1 MKFKYLEFI
10 TAAFATVL
18 ILSNIASTKIST
30 VFGFSFDAGLVLFPL
45 AYIFGDILTEVY
57 GYARARRV
65 IWTGFAMNVLMVVV
79 FWVVGTLPPAAD
91 WPLQEAY
98 MTILGVV
105 PRIVAGSLAAYLC
118 GEFINSYVLAKL
130 KVKMTGK
137 QFWVRALSSTV
148 AGQFFDTTIFTL
160 IAFAGVLPM
169 SLLWSIWLTNY
180 IVKIAV
186 EVILLPI
193 TYRVVT
199 FLKKKEAVDFFDT
212 QTNFNPVRLAEE
224 EGV

>member
-10 TAAFATVL
+10 TAAFTVVL

-30 VFGFSFDAGLVLFPL
+30 VFGFSFDGGLVLFPL

-65 IWTGFAMNVLMVVV
+65 IWTGFAMNILMVLV
-79 FWVVGTLPPAAD
+79 FWVVGALPAAAD

-98 MTILGVV
+98 MSILGVV
-105 PRIVAGSLAAYLC
+105 PRIVAASLAAYLC

-130 KVKMTGK
+130 KVKMAGK
-137 QFWVRALSSTV
+137 KFWMRALSSTV
-148 AGQFFDTTIFTL
+148 VGQLFDTTIFTL
-160 IAFAGVLPM
+160 IAFAGILPW

-180 IVKIAV
+180 VVKIAV
-186 EVILLPI
+186 EIILLPF
-193 TYRVVT
+193 TYRAVA

-212 QTNFNPVRLAEE
+212 NTNFNPVRLTE
-224 EGV
+224 